1 MQSIQPDRRHIAR
14 VPRVFLCWF
23 DGGYRDVEA
32 RVEDVSP
39 DGSGLFVRTPEF
51 PEGEKVVLLIQG
63 ARRQTLVVRGQIRWS
78 SDESHIEGFGL
89 QVENAA
95 ELRAFLE
102 SCGLNPGETAGEA
115 GS

>member
-1 MQSIQPDRRHIAR
+1 MQQPHSHPRHVER
-14 VPRVFLCWF
+14 VSRVFLCWF

-32 RVEDVSP
+32 RVEDVCA

-78 SDESHIEGFGL
+78 SDASQVEGFGL
-89 QVENAA
+89 QVENAE

-102 SCGLNPGETAGEA
+102 SCGLTPEA
-115 GS
+115 AER

>member
-1 MQSIQPDRRHIAR
+1 
-14 VPRVFLCWF
+14 VFLCWF

-39 DGSGLFVRTPEF
+39 DGTGLFVRTPEF

-63 ARRQTLVVRGQIRWS
+63 TRRQTLNVRGYIRWS
-78 SDESHIEGFGL
+78 SDQSQVEGFGL
-89 QVENAA
+89 QVENAE

-102 SCGLNPGETAGEA
+102 SCRTVLAEA
-115 GS
+115 DQVA